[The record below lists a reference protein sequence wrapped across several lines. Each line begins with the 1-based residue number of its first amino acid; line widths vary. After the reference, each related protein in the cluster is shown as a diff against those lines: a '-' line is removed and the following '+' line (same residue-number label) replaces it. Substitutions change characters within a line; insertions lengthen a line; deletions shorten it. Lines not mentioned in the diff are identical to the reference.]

1 MAFFITLWR
10 SLVLVRSI
18 AFGSAS
24 SATSSAG
31 RTLTGLKSSAWLE
44 SMALST
50 YIDAINKALAEEMR
64 RDGRVY
70 IIGEDVGVMGG
81 VFKAT
86 KGLYDEFG
94 PERVIDSPLA
104 EGIIINSSIGA
115 ALAGMRP
122 VPEIQFADF
131 VTPAMDALTEQAA
144 KLHYGSAGTPSCPI
158 TVRVCY
164 GGGVG
169 GGLSHSQAN
178 TTWFAHDPGL
188 IVVAPST
195 PYDAKGLL
203 KASIRDD
210 NPVIF
215 LEHKKLY
222 RSVKE
227 EVPEGDYVLPLLKA
241 AVRREGKHITAIS
254 YGYTLQL
261 TMEAAERM
269 KQEHHLEVEVLDLR
283 TLSPLD
289 KHTIL
294 NSVAKTNRV
303 VIIHEDHRTLG
314 VGAEVSAMI
323 AEEGFDCLD
332 APIVRVTAT
341 DVPAVPSSE
350 PMEKFHTPSVEKI
363 MSALQRTAEY

>member
-1 MAFFITLWR
+1 
-10 SLVLVRSI
+10 
-18 AFGSAS
+18 
-24 SATSSAG
+24 
-31 RTLTGLKSSAWLE
+31 
-44 SMALST
+44 MALST
-50 YIDAINKALAEEMR
+50 YIDAINTALAEEMR
-64 RDGRVY
+64 RDERVY
-70 IIGEDVGVMGG
+70 VIGEDVGVMGG

-104 EGIIINSSIGA
+104 EGIIISSSIGA

-122 VPEIQFADF
+122 VPEIQFSDF
-131 VTPAMDALTEQAA
+131 ITPAMDALSQQAA
-144 KLHYGSAGTPSCPI
+144 KLRYRSAGRQSCPV

-169 GGLSHSQAN
+169 GGLYHSQTN
-178 TTWFAHDPGL
+178 TTWFAPEPGL

-215 LEHKKLY
+215 FEHKKLY

-227 EVPEGDYVLPLLKA
+227 EVPKEDYLVPLLKA
-241 AVRREGKHITAIS
+241 AIRRQGKHVTAIS

-261 TMEAAERM
+261 TLQAAERM
-269 KQEHHLEVEVLDLR
+269 KQEHRFAVEVLDLR

-289 KHTIL
+289 KGTIL
-294 NSVAKTNRV
+294 ESVAKTHRV
-303 VIIHEDHRTLG
+303 VIIYEDHRTLG
-314 VGAEVSAMI
+314 IGAEVSAVI

-332 APIVRVTAT
+332 APIVRVTAP
-341 DVPAVPSSE
+341 DVTAIPFSAPLE
-350 PMEKFHTPSVEKI
+350 RFHMPSVEKI
-363 MSALQRTAEY
+363 VAALKRTAEY